1 MKSKRIFS
9 IVVAVTLAA
18 LFANSVFAD
27 GGDPPSFI
35 DVSANGTVSIDTAGL
50 TFTSTYQ
57 APPGNGNPGF
67 NVSVPGT
74 AISTCIGCLTFQMYI
89 TSDGDTV
96 ALPTGY
102 TSAAI
107 SITGANPFG
116 APPDYALV
124 PDSTGIGAAFNT
136 LDAEWGIS
144 GQDIKNAYGNLYQN
158 GLGFGPGTDL
168 TGNLAQGSG
177 GGFDPFAILKVNL
190 ALNNPSDKN
199 FQGFGLTSG
208 VFVFNKGDKPLEP
221 NCGNQACSW
230 KITPPFTKSPPNAA
244 KLPPDKGEKDNVPFV
259 KKPVVF
265 ALAPTSP
272 PLVENLTVE
281 CPRNLTIEQADP
293 GGTVRAWKIAPNF
306 PVVVGQD
313 PAKTGVTLGVSMSVP
328 PVIVSYNVLT
338 ESSETSCEWG
348 GFGFPGD
355 NCDGKGSEWR
365 TTTVITQVCTRVTET
380 YVDRLANINVAMN
393 LAQSSIDWITGEL
406 AAKYPGARVYQ
417 ADWNLFPGTAG
428 AGGFISDNVG
438 FSYQWNALQTRD
450 PGKYIVGVNGSTTGT
465 QYTGPRG
472 FSFSQETFSVDLI
485 EVALTK

>member
-1 MKSKRIFS
+1 MKAKRIFS
-9 IVVAVTLAA
+9 VVVAVTLAA
-18 LFANSVFAD
+18 LFTNSVFAD

-35 DVSANGTVSIDTAGL
+35 DVAANGTVSIDTTEL
-50 TFTSTYQ
+50 TFTGTYQ

-74 AISTCIGCLTFQMYI
+74 AISTCIGCLTFQMYQ
-89 TSDGDTV
+89 TPGGDTV
-96 ALPTGY
+96 AMPTAY

-107 SITGANPFG
+107 SVTGANPFG

-158 GLGFGPGTDL
+158 GLGTGPGNNQ
-168 TGNLAQGSG
+168 TGVLASGSG
-177 GGFDPFAILKVNL
+177 GGFDPFAVLKVNL

-208 VFVFNKGDKPLEP
+208 VFVFNKSDKPFSP
-221 NCGNQACSW
+221 GCDPKCPS
-230 KITPPFTKSPPNAA
+230 IIPPFIKSPPNVA
-244 KLPPDKGEKDNVPFV
+244 KLPADKGEKDNVPFV
-259 KKPVVF
+259 KKPVVVVV
-265 ALAPTSP
+265 APTSP
-272 PLVENLTVE
+272 PVVEIVAE
-281 CPRNLTIEQADP
+281 CLRNLTITQADP
-293 GGTVRAWKIAPNF
+293 ASTARAWKIAPNF

-328 PVIVSYNVLT
+328 PVYVSYNVLR

-348 GFGFPGD
+348 GYGFPGD
-355 NCDGKGSEWR
+355 NCEGKGSEWR
-365 TTTVITQVCTRVTET
+365 TTTVITRKCERVTET
-380 YVDRLANINVAMN
+380 YTDRLANISVSMN

-417 ADWNLFPGTAG
+417 ENWNLFPGTRG
-428 AGGFISDNVG
+428 AGGFISDNTG

-450 PGKYIVGVNGSTTGT
+450 PGKYIVNVNGSTTGT

-472 FSFSQETFSVDLI
+472 FSFSQETFSVDLL